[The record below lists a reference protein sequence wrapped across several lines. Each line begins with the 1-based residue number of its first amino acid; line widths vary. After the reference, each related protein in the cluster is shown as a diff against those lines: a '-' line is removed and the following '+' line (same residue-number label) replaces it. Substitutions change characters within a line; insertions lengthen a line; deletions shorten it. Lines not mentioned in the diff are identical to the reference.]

1 VVYGHSSSSSLL
13 QSVIALLVR
22 VESFSVAQQQ
32 RHSCK
37 LEFTSCGPLCGHSRD
52 AGRFNRYSSVVS
64 NQRRQLQP
72 LRRYIAQADLSGR
85 FHSYADAQWPTRLGS
100 PVFQH
105 PWFRYPQPLTNVQA
119 PSLSGR
125 YPCLLLL
132 ARSMPC
138 PCSS

>member
-1 VVYGHSSSSSLL
+1 MW
-13 QSVIALLVR
+13 
-22 VESFSVAQQQ
+22 AQQQ
-32 RHSCK
+32 QLTPVSYCASSTRRILLGCTTTAAGIHANWS
-37 LEFTSCGPLCGHSRD
+37 SRPAGLCAVIAEMQD
-52 AGRFNRYSSVVS
+52 DLTVYSSVVS

-85 FHSYADAQWPTRLGS
+85 FHFYADAQWPTRLGS